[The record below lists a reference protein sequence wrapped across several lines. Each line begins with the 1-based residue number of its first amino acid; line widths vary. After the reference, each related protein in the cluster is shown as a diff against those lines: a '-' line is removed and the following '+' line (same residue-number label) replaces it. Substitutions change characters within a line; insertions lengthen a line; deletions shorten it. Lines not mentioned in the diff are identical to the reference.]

1 LNEDALAAGPAAI
14 SFLLGDPWGADPG
27 RDGTLALHIGSSWTV
42 GPANPVGVIAEL
54 IWLVALM
61 GRYPLWHS
69 TSADLSKLGSP
80 ARRHETHPDR
90 PN

>member
-1 LNEDALAAGPAAI
+1 MICKP
-14 SFLLGDPWGADPG
+14 
-27 RDGTLALHIGSSWTV
+27 LALHIGSSWTV

-69 TSADLSKLGSP
+69 KSGGGSVETRITSASTRDPPRPPKLTASLAF
-80 ARRHETHPDR
+80 ARCLCTGVTAG
-90 PN
+90 